1 MIRGVVFA
9 RSGHMRAMGFGT
21 VAVMEGDGLWWSR
34 VQAGGEG
41 EVLRGEAGIIV
52 ASVGD
57 GEALAGLL
65 RVVQYAPSSLAGVLG
80 RVASELVLSWSA
92 AEAVFV
98 MRELGRIA
106 GGGSC
111 TLLFWA
117 PRGALSFLTS

>member
-1 MIRGVVFA
+1 VIRGVVFA

-21 VAVMEGDGLWWSR
+21 VAVMEEDGLWWGR

-80 RVASELVLSWSA
+80 RVPSELVRSCSA

-117 PRGALSFLTS
+117 PRGPLSFLTS

>member
-21 VAVMEGDGLWWSR
+21 VAVMEEDGLWWGR

-41 EVLRGEAGIIV
+41 EVLRGEAGMIV

-80 RVASELVLSWSA
+80 RVPSELVRSCSA

>member
-9 RSGHMRAMGFGT
+9 RSGHVRAMGFGT
-21 VAVMEGDGLWWSR
+21 VAVMEGDGLLRGR

-41 EVLRGEAGIIV
+41 EVLRGEAGIII

-57 GEALAGLL
+57 GEALAETL
-65 RVVQYAPSSLAGVLG
+65 RVVQNAPSSLAGVLG
-80 RVASELVLSWSA
+80 RVPSELVRGWSA

-98 MRELGRIA
+98 MREFGLIA

-117 PRGALSFLTS
+117 PRGPLSFFTS

>member
-9 RSGHMRAMGFGT
+9 RSGHVRTMSFGT
-21 VAVMEGDGLWWSR
+21 VAVMEGDGLWWGR

-41 EVLRGEAGIIV
+41 EVLCGEAGIIV

-57 GEALAGLL
+57 GEALAESL
-65 RVVQYAPSSLAGVLG
+65 RGVQYAPSSLAGVLG
-80 RVASELVLSWSA
+80 RVAPELVRSWSA

-111 TLLFWA
+111 TWLFWA
-117 PRGALSFLTS
+117 PRGPLSFFMS

>member
-21 VAVMEGDGLWWSR
+21 VAVMEEDGLWWGR

-80 RVASELVLSWSA
+80 RVPSELVRSCSA

>member
-21 VAVMEGDGLWWSR
+21 VAVMEGDGLWWGR

-57 GEALAGLL
+57 GEALAGSL
-65 RVVQYAPSSLAGVLG
+65 RVVQNAPSSLAGVLG
-80 RVASELVLSWSA
+80 RVPSELVHSWSA

-98 MRELGRIA
+98 MLELGRIA

-117 PRGALSFLTS
+117 PRGPWSFFMS